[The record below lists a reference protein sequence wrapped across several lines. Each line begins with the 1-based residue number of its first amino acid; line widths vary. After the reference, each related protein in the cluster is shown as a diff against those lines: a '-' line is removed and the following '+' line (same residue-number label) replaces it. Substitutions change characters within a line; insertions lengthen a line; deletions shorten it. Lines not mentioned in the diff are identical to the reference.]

1 MCASDTFFS
10 KISVPAS
17 VINKHET
24 INAKTYRIICCQVIG
39 FITSSPKN
47 GSNGLQNLIN
57 KYQKSAAEIFYRFL
71 NHIEIV
77 PLNGTTS
84 KKHMMEGLKIG
95 EFELLDREIEEIT
108 QLLH

>member
-57 KYQKSAAEIFYRFL
+57 KPTKIQPVRNSTSGYCQLICSWQKAHF
-71 NHIEIV
+71 
-77 PLNGTTS
+77 PLKNMYENKGI
-84 KKHMMEGLKIG
+84 L
-95 EFELLDREIEEIT
+95 
-108 QLLH
+108 